1 MTKIE
6 SRPLKTALGEYF
18 FIIDIDNEQKKL
30 ADALVKL
37 HKPDYPSKMPKYRY
51 NQLRKGIPC
60 TACGALLGTFSGHR
74 QTCGNCGKKVNVKK
88 AIKNSIEDFR
98 LLFPNEPVTSAHM
111 TDWCGIGRR
120 DRIFRVLREEYTSK
134 GSGNARYY
142 E

>member
-1 MTKIE
+1 MKQMKTSEARILDACCG
-6 SRPLKTALGEYF
+6 SRMFWFDKAEPHTTYM
-18 FIIDIDNEQKKL
+18 DIRQE
-30 ADALVKL
+30 
-37 HKPDYPSKMPKYRY
+37 
-51 NQLRKGIPC
+51 
-60 TACGALLGTFSGHR
+60 TFEIH
-74 QTCGNCGKKVNVKK
+74 GKKVNVKK